1 MLVLYKFVL
10 SSWYINNI
18 KPWINY
24 ISQGLFYIF
33 HVWFQALVMF
43 LFPICPFPFT
53 SPFSI
58 LPKKKSFYLW
68 TMKIYIST

>member
-1 MLVLYKFVL
+1 MFILYKFVL

-18 KPWINY
+18 KPQINY

-33 HVWFQALVMF
+33 HVWFQALIM
-43 LFPICPFPFT
+43 LLCPICPFPFT

-58 LPKKKSFYLW
+58 LPKKKILLLVDHEDLY
-68 TMKIYIST
+68 